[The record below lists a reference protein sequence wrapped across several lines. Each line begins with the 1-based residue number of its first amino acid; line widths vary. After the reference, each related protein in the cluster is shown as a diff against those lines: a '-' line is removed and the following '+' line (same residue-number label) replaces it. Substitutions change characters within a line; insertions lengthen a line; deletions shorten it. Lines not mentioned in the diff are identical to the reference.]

1 MAGVLLR
8 EVKGEGR
15 RFFGPEDMDGG
26 GLPSSVALPKHH
38 KSTSLNHRRLT
49 RRHGAT
55 DMLNYT
61 VDADGIATL
70 EWDYPGKSQNIL
82 NHASLTTFIEAC
94 RMALGDSS
102 VRGLLVC
109 SAKKDFIAG
118 GDLGELAAV
127 NDAAVFHAAIGDW
140 QKFLRA
146 LELGG
151 KPVAAAL
158 NGSALGGGMEL
169 ALAFHYR
176 VAADNPKARF
186 GFPEVTLGL
195 LPGAGGTQRLPRL
208 IGMQAAAPL
217 LMEGKRITAAEAL
230 KIGMI
235 HAVVPA
241 GEERNAAR
249 KWLLDILACG
259 EKPLQPWDRKGSKI
273 PGGGPNTPH
282 GMQMFMAANAILREK
297 TFDNYPAPKH
307 ILSCIYEGL
316 ATDFD
321 TGLAIEARYFTN
333 LTLSPVSKNMIRS
346 LFFGMQGANK
356 LASRP
361 ASLTNPVPQQKYT
374 KIGMLGA
381 GMMGAG
387 IAMCTAQAGMAVV
400 LLDTTQEMAEK
411 GKAYAAKQWGKQAAK
426 GRLTQEA
433 VDALLARIHP
443 TADYADLKDCELVIE
458 AVFEK
463 REIKAEVTHKAEAV
477 IAADAIFASNTS
489 TLPITGLAEAS
500 VRPAN
505 FIGLHFFSPAE
516 KMPLV
521 EIIVG
526 KATSDAT
533 LARSMDYVRAIGK
546 TPIVVNDSRGFYT
559 SRVFGTYVSE
569 GMALLEEGVPPA
581 LIDKAGLIAGMPV
594 GPLALADEIS
604 LELVHKIGEQTRV
617 DLGSAYV
624 ERAADRVAAK
634 MVVDLG
640 RLGRKSGAGFYDY
653 PADGPKHLWPG
664 LAQHFVQKVP
674 AGTHSAGADA
684 TAMIGLEEIIERLIL
699 MQSVETVR
707 CLEEQVLRA
716 PIDADVGAI
725 LGWGYPPFRGGPIGW
740 LHTLGLVQALAA
752 LERLA
757 AKCGPR
763 FAPPKILRDMAARGE
778 RFYA

>member
-1 MAGVLLR
+1 
-8 EVKGEGR
+8 
-15 RFFGPEDMDGG
+15 
-26 GLPSSVALPKHH
+26 
-38 KSTSLNHRRLT
+38 
-49 RRHGAT
+49 
-55 DMLNYT
+55 MLNYT
-61 VDADGIATL
+61 VDAGDIATL

-82 NHASLTTFIEAC
+82 NHASLTTFVEAC
-94 RMALGDSS
+94 RMALADSS
-102 VRGLLVC
+102 VKGLLIC

-118 GDLGELAAV
+118 GDLAELAGV
-127 NDAAVFHAAIGDW
+127 SDAAAFHAAIGDW
-140 QKFLRA
+140 HKFLRT

-151 KPVAAAL
+151 KPVASAL

-217 LMEGKRITAAEAL
+217 LMEGKRITAGEAL

-235 HAVVPA
+235 HAVVPV
-241 GEERNAAR
+241 GEERQAAR
-249 KWLLDILACG
+249 KWLLDAIASG
-259 EKPLQPWDRKGSKI
+259 EKPLQPWDRKGFKV
-273 PGGGPNTPH
+273 PGGGPNTPN
-282 GMQMFMAANAILREK
+282 GMQMFMAANAMLREK

-333 LTLSPVSKNMIRS
+333 LALSPVAKNMIRS
-346 LFFGMQGANK
+346 LFFGMQDANK

-361 ASLTNPVPQQKYT
+361 TGVPQQNYA

-387 IAMCTAQAGMAVV
+387 IAMATAAAGIEVV
-400 LLDTTQEMAEK
+400 LLDATQEAAEK
-411 GKAYAAKQWGKQAAK
+411 GKAHAAKQWGKQVAK

-433 VDALLARIHP
+433 MDALLARIHP
-443 TADYADLKDCELVIE
+443 TADYDDLKDCELVIE
-458 AVFEK
+458 AVFEQ
-463 REIKAEVTHKAEAV
+463 REIKAAVTQQAEAV

-489 TLPITGLAEAS
+489 TLPITGLAAAS
-500 VRPAN
+500 SRPAS

-521 EIIVG
+521 EVIVG

-546 TPIVVNDSRGFYT
+546 TPIVVNDARGFYT

-569 GMALLEEGVPPA
+569 GMALLEEGVSPA

-604 LELVHKIGEQTRV
+604 LELVHKIGQQTRA
-617 DLGSAYV
+617 DLGSAYI

-634 MVVDLG
+634 MVVELG

-653 PADGPKHLWPG
+653 PADGTKHLWPG
-664 LAQHFVQKVP
+664 LAEQFPVKVG
-674 AGTHSAGADA
+674 AGG
-684 TAMIGLEEIIERLIL
+684 TAMISLEAIIERLIL
-699 MQSVETVR
+699 VQSVETVR
-707 CLEEQVLRA
+707 CLEEKVLRA

-725 LGWGYPPFRGGPIGW
+725 LGWGYPAFRGGPVGW
-740 LHTLGLVQALAA
+740 LHTLGLPAALAA
-752 LERLA
+752 LDRLA
-757 AKCGPR
+757 RQHGPR
-763 FAPPKILRDMAARGE
+763 FAAPQLLRAMATRGD
-778 RFYA
+778 RFYP

>member
-1 MAGVLLR
+1 MITC
-8 EVKGEGR
+8 
-15 RFFGPEDMDGG
+15 
-26 GLPSSVALPKHH
+26 S
-38 KSTSLNHRRLT
+38 
-49 RRHGAT
+49 
-55 DMLNYT
+55 
-61 VDADGIATL
+61 VDADGITTV
-70 EWDYPGKSQNIL
+70 EFDYPRKSQNIL
-82 NHASLTTFIEAC
+82 NAASMASYAEA
-94 RMALGDSS
+94 MQKVLADPA
-102 VRGLLVC
+102 VRGIIVA

-118 GDLGELAAV
+118 GDLAELAGV
-127 NDAAVFHAAIGDW
+127 TDAAAFHAAIGDW
-140 QKFLRA
+140 RGFMRS

-158 NGSALGGGMEL
+158 NGSTLGGGMEL

-208 IGMQAAAPL
+208 VGMQAAAPL
-217 LMEGKRITAAEAL
+217 LMEGRRVTAAEAL

-235 HAVVPA
+235 HAVVPM
-241 GEERNAAR
+241 GEERQAAR
-249 KWLLDILACG
+249 KWVLDAIASG
-259 EKPLQPWDRKGSKI
+259 VKPLQPWDMKGSRI
-273 PGGGPNTPH
+273 PGGGPGTPH
-282 GMQMFMAANAILREK
+282 GMQMFMAANAMLREK

-333 LTLSPVSKNMIRS
+333 LVISPVSKNMIRS
-346 LFFGMQGANK
+346 LFFGMQDANK
-356 LASRP
+356 LTSRP
-361 ASLTNPVPQQKYT
+361 GRVPPQKYS

-387 IAMCTAQAGMAVV
+387 IAMSTAAAGIEVV
-400 LLDTTQEMAEK
+400 LLDTTPEAAEN
-411 GKAYAAKQWGKQAAK
+411 GKDYALAQWSKQVRK
-426 GRLTQEA
+426 GRMTAE
-433 VDALLARIHP
+433 VMDALLARIHP
-443 TADYADLKDCELVIE
+443 TADYADLKGCELVIE
-458 AVFEK
+458 AVFEQ
-463 REIKAEVTHKAEAV
+463 REIKAGVTRRAEAV
-477 IAADAIFASNTS
+477 IGSDAIFASNTS
-489 TLPITGLAEAS
+489 TLPISGLAEAS

-526 KATSDAT
+526 KATSEAT
-533 LARSMDYVRAIGK
+533 LARSMDYVRAISK
-546 TPIVVNDSRGFYT
+546 TPIVVNDARGFYT
-559 SRVFGTYVSE
+559 SRVFGTYISE

-604 LELVHKIGEQTRV
+604 LELVHKIGQQTKA
-617 DLGSAYV
+617 DLGAAYV
-624 ERAADRVAAK
+624 ERAADRIAAK

-653 PADGPKHLWPG
+653 PADGSKNLWPA
-664 LAQHFVQKVP
+664 LAQQFPQKVP
-674 AGTHSAGADA
+674 AGTQSAGVGDTA
-684 TAMIGLEEIIERLIL
+684 TMPLDEIIERLIL
-699 MQSVETVR
+699 VQSVETAR
-707 CLEEQVLRA
+707 CLEENVLRA

-725 LGWGYPPFRGGPIGW
+725 LGWGYPPFRGGPVGW
-740 LHTLGLVQALAA
+740 LHTLGLPAAVAA
-752 LERLA
+752 LDRLA
-757 AKCGPR
+757 ARHGPR
-763 FAPPKILRDMAARGE
+763 FAAPQSLRDMAVRGE

>member
-1 MAGVLLR
+1 
-8 EVKGEGR
+8 
-15 RFFGPEDMDGG
+15 
-26 GLPSSVALPKHH
+26 
-38 KSTSLNHRRLT
+38 
-49 RRHGAT
+49 
-55 DMLNYT
+55 MLNYS
-61 VDADGIATL
+61 VDAEGIATV
-70 EWDYPGKSQNIL
+70 EFDYPGKSQNIL
-82 NHASLTTFIEAC
+82 NAGSMGAYAEA
-94 RMALGDSS
+94 MQKALADPAVKGI
-102 VRGLLVC
+102 VVA

-118 GDLGELAAV
+118 GDLGEMAGST
-127 NDAAVFHAAIGDW
+127 DAAAFHAAIVGW
-140 QKFLRA
+140 HKLMRGI
-146 LELGG
+146 ELGG

-158 NGSALGGGMEL
+158 NGTTLGGGLEV
-169 ALAFHYR
+169 ALGCHHR

-208 IGMQAAAPL
+208 AGMQASAPL
-217 LMEGKRITAAEAL
+217 LMEGKRLKVAEAQ

-235 HAVVPA
+235 SAIVPP

-249 KWLLDILACG
+249 QWVLAAVASG
-259 EKPLQPWDRKGSKI
+259 AKPLQPWDTKGFKI
-273 PGGGPNTPH
+273 PGGGPSTPN
-282 GMQMFMAANAILREK
+282 GMQMLMAANAMLREK
-297 TFDNYPAPKH
+297 TYDNYPAPKH
-307 ILSCIYEGL
+307 ILSCVYEGL
-316 ATDFD
+316 STNLD

-333 LTLSPVSKNMIRS
+333 LVMSPVSKNMIRS
-346 LFFGMQGANK
+346 LFFGMQEANK

-361 ASLTNPVPQQKYT
+361 VGVPPQKYT
-374 KIGMLGA
+374 KVGMLGA

-387 IAMCTAQAGMAVV
+387 IAMSTATAGIDIV
-400 LLDTTQEMAEK
+400 LLDTTQEAADK
-411 GKAYAAKQWGKQAAK
+411 GKAYAAKQWGKQVAK
-426 GRLTQEA
+426 GRMTQEA
-433 VDALLARIHP
+433 ADALLARIHP
-443 TADYADLKDCELVIE
+443 TADYADLKGCELVIE

-463 REIKAEVTHKAEAV
+463 REIKADVTKKTEAV
-477 IAADAIFASNTS
+477 IGSDAIFASNTS

-581 LIDKAGLIAGMPV
+581 LIDKAGLMAGMPV
-594 GPLALADEIS
+594 GPLALADEVSI
-604 LELVHKIGEQTRV
+604 ELVYKIGQQTRA
-617 DLGSAYV
+617 DLGAAYV
-624 ERAADRVAAK
+624 ERAADRVAKK
-634 MVVDLG
+634 MVAELG

-653 PADGPKHLWPG
+653 PADGAKRLWPG
-664 LAQHFVQKVP
+664 LAQQFPQRV
-674 AGTHSAGADA
+674 GADG
-684 TAMIGLEEIIERLIL
+684 TALIGLDEIIERLIL
-699 MQSVETVR
+699 VQSVETAR

-740 LHTLGLVQALAA
+740 LHTLGMPAA
-752 LERLA
+752 VATLDRLA
-757 AKCGPR
+757 ERHGPR
-763 FAPPKILRDMAARGE
+763 FAAPKILRDMAAKGE
-778 RFYA
+778 RFYPA